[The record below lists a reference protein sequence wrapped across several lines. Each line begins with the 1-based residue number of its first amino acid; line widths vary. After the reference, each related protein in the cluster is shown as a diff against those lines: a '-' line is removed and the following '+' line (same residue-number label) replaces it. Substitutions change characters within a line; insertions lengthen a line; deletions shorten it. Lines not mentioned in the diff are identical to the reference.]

1 MAEDAQVVIT
11 TEGLTRSFGDN
22 VAVDRLTIS
31 IRAGEVFGFLGHNGA
46 GKTTTVRMLNGVIAP
61 TGGGARIFGLDP
73 QTDGARI
80 RARTGV
86 LTETP
91 ALDNRLTARATLE
104 YFSDVYGVPRA
115 LRRQRVAEL
124 LERFELTKRANDKVG
139 GFSKGMRQRL
149 AIART
154 LVNDPDI
161 IFLDEPTS
169 GLDPV
174 ATREVHRL
182 IERLSHRGRTVFLC
196 THNLAE
202 AERLCDRVAV
212 MARGQVLA
220 TGTTRELAAELNR
233 GHRITVEIDTGATE
247 RALALFAALPQ
258 VSSAEIVGDRAAAR
272 NGGTLLLLHGVAR
285 PDVPPVIAAAATAGL
300 NVYRVEPVDSSLE
313 DVYFALQGQ

>member
-104 YFSDVYGVPRA
+104 YFSDVYGVPRS

-124 LERFELTKRANDKVG
+124 LERFELTKRADDKVG

-212 MARGQVLA
+212 LARGQVLA

-233 GHRITVEIDTGATE
+233 GHRITVEIDTDATE
-247 RALALFAALPQ
+247 RALALFTALPQ
-258 VSSAEIVGDRAAAR
+258 VSSAAVVGDRAAAR
-272 NGGTLLLLHGVAR
+272 NGGTLLLLNGVAR
-285 PDVPPVIAAAATAGL
+285 PDVPPVIAAAAAAGL

>member
-46 GKTTTVRMLNGVIAP
+46 GKTTTVRMLNGVIEP
-61 TGGGARIFGLDP
+61 TGGSAHVFGLDP
-73 QTDGARI
+73 QIDGARV

-212 MARGQVLA
+212 LAHGQVLA

-233 GHRITVEIDTGATE
+233 GHRISVEIDTDATE
-247 RALALFAALPQ
+247 RALAIFTALPQ
-258 VSSAEIVGDRAAAR
+258 VTGADIVGDRSAAR
-272 NGGTLLLLHGVAR
+272 NGGTLLILHGVSR
-285 PDVPPVIAAAATAGL
+285 PDIPPVIAAASAAGL

>member
-1 MAEDAQVVIT
+1 MADETQVVIKT
-11 TEGLTRSFGDN
+11 DALTRVYGDN

-46 GKTTTVRMLNGVIAP
+46 GKTTTVRMLNGVIQP
-61 TGGGARIFGLDP
+61 TAGSARVFGLDP
-73 QTDGARI
+73 LADGARV

-91 ALDNRLTARATLE
+91 ALDNRMTARATLD
-104 YFSDVYGVPRA
+104 YFSEVYAVPPPVRKK
-115 LRRQRVAEL
+115 RVADL
-124 LERFELTKRANDKVG
+124 LEQFELTKRADDKVG
-139 GFSKGMRQRL
+139 GYSKGMRQRL

-154 LVNDPDI
+154 LVHDPDI

-174 ATREVHRL
+174 AMRDVHRL

-212 MARGQVLA
+212 LARGQVLA
-220 TGTTRELAAELNR
+220 TGTTQDLSAELQR
-233 GHRITVEIDTGATE
+233 GHRISVEID
-247 RALALFAALPQ
+247 AAE
-258 VSSAEIVGDRAAAR
+258 VDRAVGIFAEVPDVTHAEAITDRAVAR
-272 NGGTLLLLHGVAR
+272 NGGKTLILH
-285 PDVPPVIAAAATAGL
+285 L
-300 NVYRVEPVDSSLE
+300 SLIHI
-313 DVYFALQGQ
+313 

>member
-1 MAEDAQVVIT
+1 MSKDAQVVIS
-11 TEGLTRSFGDN
+11 TEGLTRRYGEN
-22 VAVDRLTIS
+22 VAVDRLTVS

-61 TGGGARIFGLDP
+61 TGGSARVFGLDP
-73 QTDGARI
+73 QKDGARI

-124 LERFELTKRANDKVG
+124 LERFELGKRADDKVG
-139 GFSKGMRQRL
+139 SYSKGMRQRL

-174 ATREVHRL
+174 AIRDVHRL

-202 AERLCDRVAV
+202 AEHLCDRVAV
-212 MARGQVLA
+212 LARGQVLA
-220 TGTTRELAAELNR
+220 TGTTRDLAAELNR
-233 GHRITVEIDTGATE
+233 GHRIGVEVDTDDTD
-247 RALALFAALPQ
+247 RALDLFSALPF
-258 VSSAEIVGDRAAAR
+258 VSKAEVVVDRSAAR
-272 NGGTLLLLHGVAR
+272 NGAALLILHGVTRA
-285 PDVPPVIAAAATAGL
+285 DVPPVIAAAAQAGVNL
-300 NVYRVEPVDSSLE
+300 YRVEPVDSSLE
-313 DVYFALQGQ
+313 DVYFALQGH

>member
-1 MAEDAQVVIT
+1 MSEDAQVVIS
-11 TEGLTRSFGDN
+11 TEGLTRRFGEN
-22 VAVDRLTIS
+22 IAVDRLTVS

-61 TGGGARIFGLDP
+61 TGGSARIFGLDP

-124 LERFELTKRANDKVG
+124 LERFELDKRANDRVG
-139 GFSKGMRQRL
+139 SYSKGMRQRL

-161 IFLDEPTS
+161 VFLDEPTS

-174 ATREVHRL
+174 AIRDVHRL

-212 MARGQVLA
+212 LARGQVLA

-233 GHRITVEIDTGATE
+233 GHRISVEIDTRDTG
-247 RALALFAALPQ
+247 RAVDLFSALPF
-258 VSSAEIVGDRAAAR
+258 VSKTEAVGDRAASR
-272 NGGTLLLLHGVAR
+272 NGAALLILHGVTR
-285 PDVPPVIAAAATAGL
+285 TDVPPVIAAAAQAGVNL
-300 NVYRVEPVDSSLE
+300 YRVEPVDSSLE
-313 DVYFALQGQ
+313 DVYFALQGH

>member
-1 MAEDAQVVIT
+1 MSEEAPIVIAT
-11 TEGLTRSFGDN
+11 DGLTRRFGSM

-61 TGGGARIFGLDP
+61 TAGSARVFGLAP

-80 RARTGV
+80 RARNGV

-91 ALDNRLTARATLE
+91 ALDNRLSARATLE
-104 YFSDVYGVPRA
+104 YFSDVYAVPRPQ
-115 LRRQRVAEL
+115 RRQRVAEL
-124 LERFELTKRANDKVG
+124 LERFELTGRADDKVG
-139 GFSKGMRQRL
+139 GFSRGMRQRL
-149 AIART
+149 AIARA

-174 ATREVHRL
+174 AIRDVHRL
-182 IERLSHRGRTVFLC
+182 IEGLSHRGRTVFLC

-212 MARGQVLA
+212 LARGQVLA
-220 TGTTRELAAELNR
+220 VGTTRELAAELNR
-233 GHRITVEIDTGATE
+233 GHRISVEVDTHDTA
-247 RALALFAALPQ
+247 RAQALFSALPQ
-258 VSSAEIVGDRAAAR
+258 VSQTENVGDRTAAR
-272 NGGTLLLLHGVAR
+272 NGATLLILHGVTRA
-285 PDVPPVIAAAATAGL
+285 DVPAVIAAAMQAGVNL
-300 NVYRVEPVDSSLE
+300 YRVEPVDESLE
-313 DVYFALQGQ
+313 DVYFALQGH

>member
-1 MAEDAQVVIT
+1 MLKDAQVVIS
-11 TEGLTRSFGDN
+11 TEGLTRRYGEN
-22 VAVDRLTIS
+22 VAVDRLTVS

-61 TGGGARIFGLDP
+61 TGGSARVFGLDP
-73 QTDGARI
+73 QKDGARI

-124 LERFELTKRANDKVG
+124 LDRFELGKRADDKVG
-139 GFSKGMRQRL
+139 SYSKGMRQRL

-174 ATREVHRL
+174 AIRDVHRL

-202 AERLCDRVAV
+202 AEHLCDRVAV
-212 MARGQVLA
+212 LARGQVLA
-220 TGTTRELAAELNR
+220 TGTTRDLAAELNR
-233 GHRITVEIDTGATE
+233 GHRIGVEVDTDDAD
-247 RALALFAALPQ
+247 RALGLFSALPF
-258 VSSAEIVGDRAAAR
+258 VSNAEAVVDRSAAR
-272 NGGTLLLLHGVAR
+272 NGAALLILHGVTRA
-285 PDVPPVIAAAATAGL
+285 DVPPVIDAAAQAGVNL
-300 NVYRVEPVDSSLE
+300 YRVEPVDSSLE
-313 DVYFALQGQ
+313 DVYFALQGH